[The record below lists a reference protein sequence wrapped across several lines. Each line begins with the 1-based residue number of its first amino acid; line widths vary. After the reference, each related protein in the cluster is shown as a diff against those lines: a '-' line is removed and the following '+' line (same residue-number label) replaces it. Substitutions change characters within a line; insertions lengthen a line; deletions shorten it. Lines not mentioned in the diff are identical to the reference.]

1 MKRVLHLNA
10 GNETGGGM
18 VHILS
23 LLRTLDRSSFILGV
37 MEDGEM
43 IQQAR
48 ASGIQTVHFNS
59 RRRASV
65 SLLKRMMAYIKKE
78 DIQCIHTHGPR
89 ANVYGYLLRKLLKIH
104 WITTIHSDPTF
115 DFKGKGMTGHVWQKI
130 HLHVMK
136 KADRLI
142 GISKGFTDRLM
153 NIANIDERKIVTAYN
168 GIDFEQL
175 STCSFDR
182 AHFDLDEKA
191 IVWIIVGRLEDVKGH
206 HVAIE
211 AFASFV
217 EEETNST
224 LLIVG
229 EGSRKSALERQ
240 AEQLGINASVLFLG
254 ERKDAS
260 TLFELADVTLLP
272 SLSES
277 FPLVLLESARTKT
290 PAIASDVGGV
300 SELITNSSLGW
311 KVPAGDACALTNAMH
326 QAARV
331 KQSGELEIMGDTFYS
346 YASTEFSLE
355 NFAKNIYNVYTE
367 LLV

>member
-23 LLRTLDRSSFILGV
+23 LLRTLDRSSFVLGV

-43 IQQAR
+43 MQQAR
-48 ASGIQTVHFNS
+48 ASGIQTVHFNGK
-59 RRRASV
+59 RRMSV
-65 SLLKRMMAYIKKE
+65 PLVKRMMTYIKKE

-89 ANVYGYLLRKLLKIH
+89 ANVYGYLLKKLLDVH

-115 DFKGKGMTGHVWQKI
+115 DFKGLGMTGHIWQKM
-130 HLHVMK
+130 HVHVMK
-136 KADRLI
+136 RADRLI
-142 GISKGFTDRLM
+142 GISRGFTDRLIQ
-153 NIANIDERKIVTAYN
+153 IANIDEQKVVTAYN
-168 GIDFEQL
+168 GIDFEQV
-175 STCSFDR
+175 STCSFTR
-182 AHFDLDEKA
+182 AHFDLDERA

-206 HVAIE
+206 HVAID
-211 AFASFV
+211 AFASFAR
-217 EEETNST
+217 EEPNST

-229 EGSRKSALERQ
+229 EGSEKSALKRQ
-240 AEQLGINASVLFLG
+240 AAQLGLSASVLFLG

-260 TLFELADVTLLP
+260 TLFGLADVTLLP
-272 SLSES
+272 SFSES
-277 FPLVLLESARTKT
+277 FPLVLLESARMKT

-300 SELITNSSLGW
+300 SELITTSTIGW
-311 KVPAGDACALTNAMH
+311 KVPAGDVRELTRAMH
-326 QAARV
+326 EAAHAKQA
-331 KQSGELEIMGDTFYS
+331 GELEKMGETFYS
-346 YASTEFSLE
+346 YASAEFSLE